1 MRKDFCE
8 EVLRQCGKLAVI
20 PFFFEPTSMESY
32 FVYFMD
38 HHGNCFAVPFG
49 AENSVKLK
57 KCCSVKGVPTPVIM
71 NA

>member
-1 MRKDFCE
+1 
-8 EVLRQCGKLAVI
+8 
-20 PFFFEPTSMESY
+20 MESY

-57 KCCSVKGVPTPVIM
+57 KCCSVKGVPTLVIM